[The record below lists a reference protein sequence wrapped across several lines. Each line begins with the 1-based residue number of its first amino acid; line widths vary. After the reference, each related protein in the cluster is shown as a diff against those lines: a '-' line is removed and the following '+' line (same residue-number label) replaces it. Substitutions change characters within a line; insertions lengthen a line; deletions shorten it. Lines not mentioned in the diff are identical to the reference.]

1 MIIRCT
7 RKKERNQQEIL
18 LIQISEDK
26 KGFSGTKAV
35 AGAVLTGGIGLLA
48 GTIGSNK
55 IKITCL
61 RCGHVFNPGDRPFVE
76 QEFDQGHFTK
86 FLIVLIIVA
95 AIIVTIA
102 VIIKK
107 S

>member
-1 MIIRCT
+1 MEDQVKCPKCYST
-7 RKKERNQQEIL
+7 
-18 LIQISEDK
+18 QISADK

-35 AGAVLTGGIGLLA
+35 AGAAMTGGIGLLA

-55 IKITCL
+55 VKITCL
-61 RCGHVFNPGDRPFVE
+61 RCGHIFNPGDRPFIK
-76 QEFDQGHFTK
+76 QEFDQKHFTK
-86 FLIVLIIVA
+86 YLIVLIIVA

-102 VIIKK
+102 IMIKK